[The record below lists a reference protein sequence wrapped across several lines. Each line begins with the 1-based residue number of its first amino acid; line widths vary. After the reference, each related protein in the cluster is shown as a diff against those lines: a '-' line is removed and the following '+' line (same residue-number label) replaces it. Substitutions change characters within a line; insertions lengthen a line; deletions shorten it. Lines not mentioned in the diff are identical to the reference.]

1 MTINKYWE
9 RKEERPKEKSIL
21 QHEYEHTWKF
31 YREHRV
37 YPFLRKYVGFPF
49 IALLILAQAQ
59 LIIAAWAIEAKNIVT
74 EVWANM
80 DNTAYERTLVVE
92 VEAPED
98 PAVIMEKI
106 ARCESGGTHYRK
118 DGTLIKNV
126 NNNGTIDFGKFQI
139 NSAWE
144 AKAAS
149 MGMNIYLPEGNE
161 AFAYWLYDTRGTE
174 DWYSSKHCWK

>member
-1 MTINKYWE
+1 MKIFIYG
-9 RKEERPKEKSIL
+9 KEK
-21 QHEYEHTWKF
+21 KF
-31 YREHRV
+31 YGNQYV
-37 YPFLRKYVGFPF
+37 KVIPFLRKYVGIPF

-59 LIIAAWAIEAKNIVT
+59 LLIAAWAIEAKNIVS

-92 VEAPED
+92 GETPV
-98 PAVIMEKI
+98 
-106 ARCESGGTHYRK
+106 
-118 DGTLIKNV
+118 KNV
-126 NNNGTIDFGKFQI
+126 NKNGTIDFGKFQI

-161 AFAYWLYDTRGTE
+161 AFAYWLFENQARRIGTALE
-174 DWYSSKHCWK
+174 LLG

>member
-1 MTINKYWE
+1 ME
-9 RKEERPKEKSIL
+9 IL
-21 QHEYEHTWKF
+21 PRTPRLPISE
-31 YREHRV
+31 
-37 YPFLRKYVGFPF
+37 KYVGIPF

-59 LIIAAWAIEAKNIVT
+59 LIIAAWAIEAESIVS
-74 EVWANM
+74 EVWASI

-92 VEAPED
+92 REAAEGPS
-98 PAVIMEKI
+98 VIMEKI

-126 NNNGTIDFGKFQI
+126 NKNGTIDFGKFQI

-149 MGMNIYLPEGNE
+149 MGMNIYLSDGNE
-161 AFAYWLYDTRGTE
+161 AFAYSLSENRGTE
-174 DWYSSKHCWK
+174 DWYGSKHSWAK